1 MEDNVLITCAC
12 IPTLGPFIAFL
23 QGKDPRTALPA
34 ISRSWSTRGRRDRM
48 VLSDYGSVGKLIDS
62 TTKVS
67 SVRQDD
73 DDLER
78 GLNQ

>member
-1 MEDNVLITCAC
+1 MLITCAC

-23 QGKDPRTALPA
+23 RGKDPGTAPPA
-34 ISRSWSTRGRRDRM
+34 ITQSWITRGRRDRI
-48 VLSDYGSVGKLIDS
+48 VLSDYGSVGKLTNS

-67 SVRQDD
+67 SLRQHDD
-73 DDLER
+73 DFER